1 MSLEEHTKD
10 LKQLIDRLH
19 TQFLETEGPVDK
31 KNHAFFEK
39 VKKETS
45 PMFDLNSRWSEEAEE
60 YVKNRGASVHPNQI
74 KSTNE
79 NIEMIILHSYYVD
92 VHRKR
97 FKELYQS
104 VHYVLDMIL
113 SDINNRY

>member
-1 MSLEEHTKD
+1 MGLEQHTKD
-10 LKQLIDRLH
+10 LKQLIDQLH
-19 TQFLETEGPVDK
+19 IQFLETEGPVDK
-31 KNHAFFEK
+31 KNHAFFKK
-39 VKKETS
+39 VKEETS
-45 PMFDLNSRWSEEAEE
+45 PMFELNSRWSEEAEE
-60 YVKNRGASVHPNQI
+60 YVKNRRASVHPNQI

-113 SDINNRY
+113 NDMKNE